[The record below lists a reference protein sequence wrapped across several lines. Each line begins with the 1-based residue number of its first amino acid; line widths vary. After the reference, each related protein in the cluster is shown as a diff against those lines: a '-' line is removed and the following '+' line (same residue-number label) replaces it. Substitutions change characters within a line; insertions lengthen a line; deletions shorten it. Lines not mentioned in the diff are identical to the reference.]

1 MHLGGLA
8 MLEQPLKTQQS
19 HSLYE
24 QDFYQWTQKM
34 ASVLRNG
41 NFDQLDIENIAEE
54 IESLGR
60 SDRRELNS
68 RLTVLLMHLLKWHYQ
83 PTQRSNSW
91 RATITEQR
99 ICILDLLSES
109 PSLVSYLKG
118 EVDRCYNNAKAL
130 AAAETGLNLTLFP
143 QNCPYALTEILEKT
157 PID

>member
-1 MHLGGLA
+1 

-24 QDFYQWTQKM
+24 QDFYQWTQQM
-34 ASVLRNG
+34 AAVLRNSH
-41 NFDQLDIENIAEE
+41 FDQLDTENIAEE

-60 SDRRELNS
+60 SDRRELKS
-68 RLTVLLMHLLKWHYQ
+68 RLTALLMHLLKWYYQ
-83 PTQRSNSW
+83 PEQRSNSW

-99 ICILDLLSES
+99 IRILDFLSES

-130 AAAETGLNLTLFP
+130 AAAETGLNPTIFP
-143 QNCPYALTEILEKT
+143 QDCPYLLTEVLEQKPLT
-157 PID
+157 D